1 VAQLN
6 AVSHRWVAIAE
17 SEYPWERAALSYVRE
32 QFPDQDPFR
41 AWSNF
46 EFVAEDGSINEVDL
60 LVVSPYKIYLVEIK
74 SRPGRLTGDTG
85 TWTWVHEGRVITEDN
100 PLLLANRKAK
110 KLKSLLQHQKALRS
124 SRVPY
129 IEPVIFLSA
138 PGLRCELSGAART
151 GVYLRDNTEREGYP
165 DITAVLMGASET
177 TGRGTA
183 SPPPRID
190 RRGSQAISRAVD
202 QAGIRPSQRA
212 RRVGDYTLD
221 RLLAESD
228 VYQDWEATHVSFPK
242 IKRRVRIYPYA
253 LQATELSRSARRQA
267 AEREYLLLEGINHA
281 GILKALEFHEHE
293 RGPALIFEHDPGAE
307 RLDLFLRDKGETLD
321 IDMRLTLVRQLAE
334 TLQHAHERR
343 LYHRAFSPQTI
354 LVTALESAKPQT
366 KIFNWQTAR
375 REGST
380 EGSSR
385 PATVDSLHLELF
397 GDPHSLIYM
406 APEAIAGTAFDAPK
420 LDIFG
425 LGAVAYH
432 LFSGC
437 LPATSIQELQQKCEA
452 GHGLRI
458 SDVLDGAGQ
467 ELVDLIQFS
476 TCPNTEDRLDTVR
489 EFLDLL
495 EGVEEELTAPESE
508 AFVRLLEAHAHDTLE
523 GGFVVKKRL
532 GKGGTS
538 LALLVERDGKEGVLK
553 VALDPDHNPRMIEE
567 GLILRQLRHPN
578 IVELYEQTNVSGHAA
593 LFMAVAGVEIKAGAY
608 TLAQRIR
615 YEGRLSLDL
624 LQRFGEELLTVT
636 HWLEQNGVSHRDI
649 KPDNIGVGELPSRRL
664 TLILFDFSLAHTP
677 VDNIRAGT
685 PPYLDPFLRRRKP
698 PRWDLYAERFAVAM
712 TLYEMATGTLPIWGD
727 GVSDPSMLAC
737 EVSLDSDLFDPA
749 VRDDLVAFFTKALHS
764 DYRQRFDNA
773 EEMLHAWRRSFMS
786 VDQPT
791 TETDHGP
798 AVDLEQMMAAAT
810 EETPLS
816 TLGLSPRLLD
826 ALSRM
831 GAQTVGELLRLPRI
845 RLYRNQGLG
854 QRTVKD
860 IRHLAERMAQYVAER
875 GEATLSGPPEEV
887 EPDETRA
894 DPRLLSVDF
903 MARLAVP
910 QRIDADE
917 RTILLTFLGL
927 DTDSQ
932 PGAWC
937 AQQDVAEQLGVTRE
951 AVQHTLH
958 RARERRNRQP
968 WMTALR
974 EDVAKMIDK
983 TGGVMTTHELA
994 TSLLAARGSA
1004 ANESDRSR
1012 FAAAVAYA
1020 AVETEVAREGARY
1033 ILYRGPQRIWVVATP
1048 SLAAHYTASSAAR
1061 AQYAE
1066 HLGSKAD
1073 ALAAADPLLT
1083 PVRVVEELQAV
1094 PQPEGDPML
1103 TPDRLLRLAVA
1114 SSQTAALSSRMEL
1127 YPQHMEAARA
1137 LKLGIGSLL
1146 GPKALTVRQIQQ
1158 RIASRYPLAESVP
1171 GPPAL
1176 DDLLREAGIELL
1188 WDGTGADGKG
1198 VYRPKYG
1205 LPNIPSTSSTLP
1217 RLSTA
1222 PGPGVA
1228 TSPEVE
1234 AAFALEARL
1243 QQAVAA
1249 HRFLIL
1255 TVAPKHLLRAEAEM
1269 VQRFP
1274 VTRISL
1280 EALLIEEMKAIAA
1293 AAGAKWDVVLKAD
1306 AAAHQSTDWRRLQ
1319 LLVRQAMPAVERA
1332 LLTAEQPV
1340 LLVYPGLLARYD
1352 QMQLLETLR
1361 DACIQRHDVPGYMVL
1376 VASDEQRPMPVLDD
1390 KPIPVIHASEWA
1402 RIPEFWLVNAHRA
1415 QA

>member
-1 VAQLN
+1 M
-6 AVSHRWVAIAE
+6 VSHRWVAIAE

-32 QFPDQDPFR
+32 RFPDQDPFR

-46 EFVAEDGSINEVDL
+46 EFVAEDGSINEIDL
-60 LVVSPYKIYLVEIK
+60 LVVSQYKIYLVEIK
-74 SRPGRLTGDTG
+74 SRPGRLTGDIG
-85 TWTWVHEGRVITEDN
+85 TWTWVNEGRMVTDDN

-110 KLKSLLQHQKALRS
+110 KLKSLLQHQKALRN

-165 DITAVLMGASET
+165 DITTVLMGTSET
-177 TGRGTA
+177 TGRGTT

-190 RRGSQAISRAVD
+190 RRVSQAISRAVD

-212 RRVGDYTLD
+212 RRVADYTLD

-228 VYQDWEATHVSFPK
+228 VYQDWEATHVTFPK
-242 IKRRVRIYPYA
+242 ITRRVRIYPHA
-253 LQATELSRSARRQA
+253 LQSTELSRTARRQA

-281 GILKALEFHEHE
+281 GILKAVEFHEHE
-293 RGPALIFEHDPGAE
+293 RGPALVFEHDPEAE

-321 IDMRLTLVRQLAE
+321 IDTRLTLVRQIAE

-343 LYHRAFSPQTI
+343 LYHRALSPQTI
-354 LVTALESAKPQT
+354 LVTALESPIPQA

-380 EGSSR
+380 DGPSR
-385 PATVDSLHLELF
+385 LTTVDSLHLELF
-397 GDPHSLIYM
+397 GDQHSLFYM

-432 LFSGC
+432 IFSGC

-458 SDVLDGAGQ
+458 SDVMDGAGQ
-467 ELVDLIQFS
+467 ELEDLIQFS

-489 EFLDLL
+489 EFLDLF
-495 EGVEEELTAPESE
+495 EQVEEELTAPESE
-508 AFVRLLEAHAHDTLE
+508 AFVHPLEARARDILE

-532 GKGGTS
+532 GKGATS
-538 LALLVERDGKEGVLK
+538 IALLVERDGKEGVLK
-553 VALDPDHNPRMIEE
+553 VALDPDHNQRLSEE
-567 GLILRQLRHPN
+567 GHILRQLRHPN
-578 IVELYEQTNVSGHAA
+578 IVELYDYTNVSGHTA

-636 HWLEQNGVSHRDI
+636 NWLEQKGVSHRDI

-664 TLILFDFSLAHTP
+664 TLILFDFSLANTP
-677 VDNIRAGT
+677 VDNIWAGT

-698 PRWDLYAERFAVAM
+698 LRWDLYAERFAVAM

-727 GVSDPSMLAC
+727 GVSDPSMLDC
-737 EVSLDSDLFDPA
+737 DVSLDSELFDPA
-749 VRDDLVAFFTKALHS
+749 VRDDLVAFYTKALHS

-786 VDQPT
+786 VDQPA

-798 AVDLEQMMAAAT
+798 SVDIEQMMAAAT

-854 QRTVKD
+854 QHTVKD
-860 IRHLAERMAQYVAER
+860 IRNLAERIAQHVAER
-875 GEATLSGPPEEV
+875 GEPPLSGLPEDV
-887 EPDETRA
+887 EPDETPA

-903 MARLAVP
+903 MARLAAP

-917 RTILLTFLGL
+917 RTILLAFLGL
-927 DTDSQ
+927 DTESQ
-932 PGAWC
+932 PGVWT
-937 AQQDVAEQLGVTRE
+937 AQQDVAEQLGMTRE
-951 AVQHTLH
+951 TVQHTLH
-958 RARERRNRQP
+958 RARERWSRQP

-974 EDVAKMIDK
+974 EDIARMIDK
-983 TGGVMTTHELA
+983 SGGVMTTHELA
-994 TSLLAARGSA
+994 MLLLAARGSA
-1004 ANESDRSR
+1004 ANEPDRSR

-1033 ILYRGPQRIWVVATP
+1033 ILYRGQQRIWVVATP

-1066 HLGSKAD
+1066 HLGTTAD
-1073 ALAAADPLLT
+1073 VLAAADPLLT
-1083 PVRVVEELQAV
+1083 PIRVVEELQTV
-1094 PQPEGDPML
+1094 PQPEGDPTM

-1114 SSQTAALSSRMEL
+1114 SAQAAALSSRMEL
-1127 YPQHMEAARA
+1127 YPRHMEAARA

-1158 RIASRYPLAESVP
+1158 RIASRYPLAEPVP

-1176 DDLLREAGIELL
+1176 DDFLREAGIELL

-1205 LPNIPSTSSTLP
+1205 LPDIPSTTSTLP

-1222 PGPGVA
+1222 PGVGVA
-1228 TSPEVE
+1228 ASPEVE
-1234 AAFALEARL
+1234 AACALEARL
-1243 QQAVAA
+1243 QQAVTA
-1249 HRFLIL
+1249 HRFLVL
-1255 TVAPKHLLRAEAEM
+1255 TVAPKHLLRAETEI

-1280 EALLIEEMKAIAA
+1280 EALLIQEMKAIATT
-1293 AAGAKWDVVLKAD
+1293 AGAKWDVVLQAD
-1306 AAAHQSTDWRRLQ
+1306 SASHQSTDWRRLQ
-1319 LLVRQAMPAVERA
+1319 MLVRQAMPAVEQA
-1332 LLTAEQPV
+1332 LLKANQPV
-1340 LLVYPGLLARYD
+1340 LLAYPGLLARYD
-1352 QMQLLETLR
+1352 QIQLLETLR
-1361 DACIQRHDVPGYMVL
+1361 DACTQRHDVPGYIVL
-1376 VASDEQRPMPVLDD
+1376 VVSDAQRPMPVLDD
-1390 KPIPVIHASEWA
+1390 KPIPVILASEWA
-1402 RIPEFWLVNAHRA
+1402 RIPEAWLANVHRA
-1415 QA
+1415 

>member
-1 VAQLN
+1 VAQPGR
-6 AVSHRWVAIAE
+6 VSHRWLTISE

-32 QFPDQDPFR
+32 RFPDQDPFR

-74 SRPGRLTGDTG
+74 SRPGHLSGDTG
-85 TWTWVHEGRVITEDN
+85 TWTWHHEGRAVTDDN

-110 KLKSLLQHQKALRS
+110 KLKSLLQHQTALRN

-138 PGLRCELSGAART
+138 PGLRCDLSGAART
-151 GVYLRDNTEREGYP
+151 GVYLREDTERQGYP
-165 DITAVLMGASET
+165 DIHTVL
-177 TGRGTA
+177 RGTA
-183 SPPPRID
+183 ETPGRDAALPRID
-190 RRGSQAISRAVD
+190 RRLSQAIGRAVD

-221 RLLAESD
+221 RLMAESD
-228 VYQDWEATHVSFPK
+228 VYQDWEASHVAFPK
-242 IKRRVRIYPYA
+242 IRRRVRLYPYA
-253 LQATELSRSARRQA
+253 REATALSRSARHQA
-267 AEREYLLLEGINHA
+267 AAREYILLEGIHHA
-281 GILKALEFHEHE
+281 GILKALEFHEYE
-293 RGPALIFEHDPGAE
+293 RGPALVFEHDPEAE
-307 RLDLFLRDKGETLD
+307 RLDWFLRDRGDALD
-321 IDMRLTLVRQLAE
+321 IDTRLALVRQLAE

-354 LVTALESAKPQT
+354 LVTAPLSPMPQT

-380 EGSSR
+380 EGPSR
-385 PATVDSLHLELF
+385 SATVDNLHLELF
-397 GDPHSLIYM
+397 GDAHSLLYM
-406 APEAIAGTAFDAPK
+406 APEAIVGTAFDAPK

-432 LFSGC
+432 IFSGC

-452 GHGLRI
+452 GRGLRI
-458 SDVLDGAGQ
+458 SEVMDGAGQ
-467 ELVDLIQFS
+467 ALQELIQFS
-476 TCPNTEDRLDTVR
+476 TCPNVEDRLDTVR
-489 EFLDLL
+489 DFLDLL
-495 EGVEEELTAPESE
+495 EKVEDELTAPAAE
-508 AFVRLLEAHAHDTLE
+508 AFAHPLEARPGDTLE

-538 LALLVERDGKEGVLK
+538 LALLVERDGRTGVLK
-553 VALDPDHNPRMIEE
+553 VALERDDNARLIEE
-567 GLILRQLRHPN
+567 GQTLRQLRHPN
-578 IVELYEQTNVSGHAA
+578 IVELYEQTSVSGHAA
-593 LFMAVAGVEIKAGAY
+593 LFMAVAGVEIKPGAY

-624 LQRFGEELLTVT
+624 LQRFGEELLTVA

-664 TLILFDFSLAHTP
+664 TLILFDFSLANTP
-677 VDNIRAGT
+677 LDNIRAGT

-698 PRWDLYAERFAVAM
+698 PRWDLYAERFAVGM

-727 GVSDPSMLAC
+727 GASDASMLDC

-749 VRDDLVAFFTKALHS
+749 VRDDLVAFFMQALHS

-773 EEMLHAWRRSFMS
+773 EEMLQAWRRSFAS
-786 VDQPT
+786 IDQPT
-791 TETDHGP
+791 TETDHDL
-798 AVDLEQMMAAAT
+798 AVDLDQAMVAAT

-860 IRHLAERMAQYVAER
+860 IRNLAERLAQCFAQR
-875 GEATLSGPPEEV
+875 GEPPQPVPPE
-887 EPDETRA
+887 DEDGTPV

-910 QRIDADE
+910 QRMDADE
-917 RTILLTFLGL
+917 QAILLAFLGL
-927 DTDSQ
+927 AAAVAS
-932 PGAWC
+932 GAWT
-937 AQQDVAEQLGVTRE
+937 ARQDLADQLGLARE
-951 AVQHTLH
+951 TVQQVLH
-958 RARERRNRQP
+958 RARERWNRQP
-968 WMTALR
+968 WMTVLR
-974 EDVAKMIDK
+974 EDAANLLDK
-983 TGGVMTTHELA
+983 SGGVMTAHELA
-994 TSLLAARGSA
+994 TALLAARGSA
-1004 ANESDRSR
+1004 ADEPERSR
-1012 FAAAVAYA
+1012 FAAAVACA
-1020 AVETEVAREGARY
+1020 AVETEVGREGARY
-1033 ILYRGPQRIWVVATP
+1033 MLYRGSQDIWVTATP
-1048 SLAAHYTASSAAR
+1048 RLAAHYTAPSAAR

-1066 HLGSKAD
+1066 QLGNKAD

-1083 PVRVVEELQAV
+1083 PARVVEELQAV
-1094 PQPEGDPML
+1094 PQPAGDVAM

-1114 SSQTAALSSRMEL
+1114 SSQSAALSSRMEL
-1127 YPQHMEAARA
+1127 YPRHMEAGRA

-1146 GPKALTVRQIQQ
+1146 GPRALSVRQIRQ
-1158 RIASRYPLAESVP
+1158 RIASRYPLAAAVP

-1176 DDLLREAGIELL
+1176 DDLLQAAGIELL
-1188 WDGTGADGKG
+1188 WDGTGAEGEG
-1198 VYRPKYG
+1198 VYRPKYDA
-1205 LPNIPSTSSTLP
+1205 STSASRTSSLH
-1217 RLSTA
+1217 RISTA
-1222 PGPGVA
+1222 PGTGIPA
-1228 TSPEVE
+1228 SPEVE
-1234 AAFALEARL
+1234 AAEALETRL

-1249 HRFLIL
+1249 HRFLVL
-1255 TVAPKHLLRAEAEM
+1255 TVAPRHLLRAEAEI

-1280 EALLIEEMKAIAA
+1280 EALLIHEMKAVAA
-1293 AAGAKWDVVLKAD
+1293 SAGAKWEVVLKAD
-1306 AAAHQSTDWRRLQ
+1306 SAPPQSTNWRRLQ
-1319 LLVRQAMPAVERA
+1319 LLVRQAMPAVTQA
-1332 LLTAEQPV
+1332 LFEADRPV
-1340 LLVYPGLLARYD
+1340 LLVYPGLLARYE

-1361 DACIQRHDVPGYMVL
+1361 DACSQRRDAPGCVVL
-1376 VASDEQRPMPVLDD
+1376 VASDAQRSMPMLDD

-1402 RIPEFWLVNAHRA
+1402 RIPDSWLANAHRA
-1415 QA
+1415 MG

>member
-1 VAQLN
+1 
-6 AVSHRWVAIAE
+6 VSHRWLAIAE

-32 QFPDQDPFR
+32 RFPDQDPFR

-60 LVVSPYKIYLVEIK
+60 LVVSQYKMYLVEIK
-74 SRPGRLTGDTG
+74 SRPGRLSGDTG
-85 TWTWVHEGRVITEDN
+85 TWTWMHEGRVVTEDN

-110 KLKSLLQHQKALRS
+110 KLKSLLQHQKALYN
-124 SRVPY
+124 SRLPY

-138 PGLRCELSGAART
+138 PGLRCELPGAART
-151 GVYLRDNTEREGYP
+151 GVCLRDNTEREGYP
-165 DITAVLMGASET
+165 DITTVLMGTSET
-177 TGRGTA
+177 TAWGTT

-190 RRGSQAISRAVD
+190 RRLSQAISRAVD

-212 RRVGDYTLD
+212 RRVGDYILD
-221 RLLAESD
+221 HLLAESD
-228 VYQDWEATHVSFPK
+228 VYQDWEATHVTFPK
-242 IKRRVRIYPYA
+242 VKRRVRIYPYSR
-253 LQATELSRSARRQA
+253 QSTELSRSGRRQA

-293 RGPALIFEHDPGAE
+293 RGPALLYEHDPRAE
-307 RLDLFLRDKGETLD
+307 RLDLFLRDKGETLA
-321 IDMRLTLVRQLAE
+321 IDTRLILVRQIAE

-343 LYHRAFSPQTI
+343 LYHRALSPQTI
-354 LVTALESAKPQT
+354 LVTALDSPVPQA

-380 EGSSR
+380 DG
-385 PATVDSLHLELF
+385 PARAATMDSLRLELF
-397 GDPHSLIYM
+397 GDQQSLFYM

-432 LFSGC
+432 IFSGC

-458 SDVLDGAGQ
+458 SEVMDGAGH
-467 ELVDLIQFS
+467 ELEDLIQFS
-476 TCPNTEDRLDTVR
+476 TCPNVEDRLDTVR

-495 EGVEEELTAPESE
+495 EQVEKEVTAPEAE
-508 AFVRLLEAHAHDTLE
+508 AFVHPLEARAHDQLE

-532 GKGGTS
+532 GKGAS
-538 LALLVERDGKEGVLK
+538 SIALLVERDGKEGVLK
-553 VALDPDHNPRMIEE
+553 VALAPDHNQRLREE
-567 GLILRQLRHPN
+567 GHILRQLRHPN
-578 IVELYEQTNVSGHAA
+578 IVELYDQTSVSGHTA

-636 HWLEQNGVSHRDI
+636 NWLEQKGVSHRDI

-664 TLILFDFSLAHTP
+664 TLILFDFSLANTP

-727 GVSDPSMLAC
+727 GGSDPSMLDC
-737 EVSLDSDLFDPA
+737 EVSLDSALFDPA
-749 VRDDLVAFFTKALHS
+749 VRDDLLAFFSQALHS

-773 EEMLHAWRRSFMS
+773 EEMLHAWQRSFMS

-791 TETDHGP
+791 TETDQGP
-798 AVDLEQMMAAAT
+798 SVDIEQMMTAAT

-854 QRTVKD
+854 QHTVKD
-860 IRHLAERMAQYVAER
+860 IRNLAERMAQHFAKR
-875 GEATLSGPPEEV
+875 GEPLLPGSAEEL
-887 EPDETRA
+887 EADDTHA

-917 RTILLTFLGL
+917 RTILLAFLGL
-927 DTDSQ
+927 DPASQ
-932 PGAWC
+932 SGAWT
-937 AQQDVAEQLGVTRE
+937 AQQDVAEQLGMTRD

-958 RARERRNRQP
+958 RARERWGRQP

-974 EDVAKMIDK
+974 EDVARMIDK
-983 TGGVMTTHELA
+983 SSGVMTTHELA

-1004 ANESDRSR
+1004 ANEPGRSR
-1012 FAAAVAYA
+1012 VAAAVACA

-1033 ILYRGPQRIWVVATP
+1033 ILYRGAQRIWVVATS

-1066 HLGSKAD
+1066 HLGTKAD

-1083 PVRVVEELQAV
+1083 PLRVVEELQAV
-1094 PQPEGDPML
+1094 PRPEGDPAM

-1127 YPQHMEAARA
+1127 YPRYMEAARA
-1137 LKLGIGSLL
+1137 LKLGVGSLL

-1158 RIASRYPLAESVP
+1158 RIASRYPLAEPVP

-1176 DDLLREAGIELL
+1176 DDLLQDAGIELL

-1205 LPNIPSTSSTLP
+1205 LPEIPSTSSTLH
-1217 RLSTA
+1217 RVSTA
-1222 PGPGVA
+1222 PGAGVA
-1228 TSPEVE
+1228 LSPEVE
-1234 AAFALEARL
+1234 TARAFEARL
-1243 QQAVAA
+1243 QQAVSA
-1249 HRFLIL
+1249 HRFLVL
-1255 TVAPKHLLRAEAEM
+1255 TVAPKHLLRAEAEI

-1280 EALLIEEMKAIAA
+1280 EALLIQEMQAIAA
-1293 AAGAKWDVVLKAD
+1293 TAGAKWEVVLKAD
-1306 AAAHQSTDWRRLQ
+1306 AAPPQSTDWRRLQ
-1319 LLVRQAMPAVERA
+1319 MLVRQAMPAVEHA
-1332 LLTAEQPV
+1332 LLQADQPV

-1361 DACIQRHDVPGYMVL
+1361 DACTQRHDVPGYLVL
-1376 VASDEQRPMPVLDD
+1376 LASDAQRPMPVLDD
-1390 KPIPVIHASEWA
+1390 KPIPVILASEWA
-1402 RIPEFWLVNAHRA
+1402 RIPESWLANVHRA
-1415 QA
+1415 QV